1 MDRLTVIIPLYN
13 QEKYIEQCVR
23 SIMKQHLNDMSIL
36 IIDDGSTDS
45 SYEICERLAHEDE
58 CIKIIRQENKGPS
71 CARKTGIEN
80 CSSEYVTFVDADDF
94 ILDNAYISAY
104 QYIEAGIDMIF
115 YEISRYVDDNNIK
128 REHHILPGGYYDRKS
143 IENIVYSKL
152 IWNFESNIPGI
163 ECSQCVRIVKRDL
176 LLKQYSRIHDGG
188 VYYGEDVAITYPLYL
203 DIKNMQVVNES
214 YYMHRQRRKEIPIY
228 IKNDNYLD
236 EVHRL
241 YRYLIDSF
249 SEDNEKWKFRK
260 QIEYFYIYSVNLCKM
275 KYNDYFYIR
284 NFLFPFDKVEKG
296 HTIVLYGAGAVG
308 NSYYSQLEKLNYC
321 NNIYWVDKNAESIA
335 DTRVKN
341 VDIIKKI
348 KFDYIVISIE
358 NKNICN
364 SVKEVLLSYGI
375 ENKKIIF

>member
-128 REHHILPGGYYDRKS
+128 REHHILPGG
-143 IENIVYSKL
+143 IL
-152 IWNFESNIPGI
+152 
-163 ECSQCVRIVKRDL
+163 
-176 LLKQYSRIHDGG
+176 
-188 VYYGEDVAITYPLYL
+188 
-203 DIKNMQVVNES
+203 
-214 YYMHRQRRKEIPIY
+214 
-228 IKNDNYLD
+228 
-236 EVHRL
+236 
-241 YRYLIDSF
+241 
-249 SEDNEKWKFRK
+249 
-260 QIEYFYIYSVNLCKM
+260 
-275 KYNDYFYIR
+275 
-284 NFLFPFDKVEKG
+284 
-296 HTIVLYGAGAVG
+296 
-308 NSYYSQLEKLNYC
+308 
-321 NNIYWVDKNAESIA
+321 
-335 DTRVKN
+335 
-341 VDIIKKI
+341 
-348 KFDYIVISIE
+348 
-358 NKNICN
+358 
-364 SVKEVLLSYGI
+364 
-375 ENKKIIF
+375 

>member
-1 MDRLTVIIPLYN
+1 
-13 QEKYIEQCVR
+13 
-23 SIMKQHLNDMSIL
+23 
-36 IIDDGSTDS
+36 
-45 SYEICERLAHEDE
+45 
-58 CIKIIRQENKGPS
+58 
-71 CARKTGIEN
+71 
-80 CSSEYVTFVDADDF
+80 
-94 ILDNAYISAY
+94 
-104 QYIEAGIDMIF
+104 
-115 YEISRYVDDNNIK
+115 
-128 REHHILPGGYYDRKS
+128 
-143 IENIVYSKL
+143 
-152 IWNFESNIPGI
+152 
-163 ECSQCVRIVKRDL
+163 
-176 LLKQYSRIHDGG
+176 
-188 VYYGEDVAITYPLYL
+188 
-203 DIKNMQVVNES
+203 MQVVNES